1 MNYHFRMFY
10 RSRSRNNSTA
20 RNLFVGCLILFGSL
34 VVTACYSGE
43 GSELEA
49 LRSRSLATDTTE
61 SALSHLES
69 LGFSYDETKH
79 DIRVSEQAR
88 DNQTVWVVSI
98 SSKGYYPVKKV
109 EPVTLVI
116 DGEEVKTIKIT
127 PRHPHD
133 PNSTRKVVITKV
145 VVSKV
150 DGRIID
156 TTWTP

>member
-10 RSRSRNNSTA
+10 RSRSHNNSTT
-20 RNLFVGCLILFGSL
+20 RKLFVGCLILLGSL
-34 VVTACYSGE
+34 VVAACYTGE
-43 GSELEA
+43 GSEPEA
-49 LRSRSLATDTTE
+49 FRSQTLAADTTG

-79 DIRVSEQAR
+79 DIRVSEQTR

-116 DGEEVKTIKIT
+116 DGEEVKAMKIT

-133 PNSTRKVVITKV
+133 PNSTRKVVITEV
-145 VVSKV
+145 VVSKA
-150 DGRIID
+150 DGRIIE